1 MADKTRVLEDC
12 DLIIETICDCT
23 EFDAEIENLAEELTV
38 ISELV
43 SQCVRE
49 NAKKKQSQEEY
60 TKKYNCL
67 VRRYEKAEKRLN
79 EASLVKAERINKAR
93 EIHTFIDALR
103 NTPNSITEFDT
114 ELWTTL
120 VEKVAVSCDKKCVVF
135 FKNGDSISV
144 ENKN

>member
-60 TKKYNCL
+60 TKKYNGL

-93 EIHTFIDALR
+93 EIHTFYRMKPQPFQPKLSTVLYQIQLLSSACFLMHR
-103 NTPNSITEFDT
+103 
-114 ELWTTL
+114 
-120 VEKVAVSCDKKCVVF
+120 
-135 FKNGDSISV
+135 
-144 ENKN
+144 

>member
-1 MADKTRVLEDC
+1 MSKPQRFCKWCFYLH
-12 DLIIETICDCT
+12 T
-23 EFDAEIENLAEELTV
+23 ELDAEIENFAEELTV

-79 EASLVKAERINKAR
+79 EASLEKAERINKGR
-93 EIHTFIDALR
+93 VIQIFIETLR
-103 NTPNSITEFDT
+103 NKPESITAFDE
-114 ELWTTL
+114 ELWITL
-120 VEKVAVSCDKKCVVF
+120 VERVEVSCDKKCVVF
-135 FKNGDSISV
+135 FKNRDSISV

>member
-23 EFDAEIENLAEELTV
+23 ELDAEIESLAEELTV

-43 SQCVRE
+43 SQSERE

-60 TKKYNCL
+60 TKKYNAL

-79 EASLVKAERINKAR
+79 EASMEKAERVNKAR
-93 EIHTFIDALR
+93 GIQTFIDALR
-103 NTPNSITEFDT
+103 NTPNSITEFDA

-120 VEKVAVSCDKKCVVF
+120 VEKVVVSHDRKCVIY
-135 FKNGDSISV
+135 FKNGVSV
-144 ENKN
+144 KDLRI

>member
-1 MADKTRVLEDC
+1 MRRKSSRKRNT
-12 DLIIETICDCT
+12 
-23 EFDAEIENLAEELTV
+23 
-38 ISELV
+38 
-43 SQCVRE
+43 Q
-49 NAKKKQSQEEY
+49 
-60 TKKYNCL
+60 KKYNGL

-79 EASLVKAERINKAR
+79 EASLEKSERINKAR